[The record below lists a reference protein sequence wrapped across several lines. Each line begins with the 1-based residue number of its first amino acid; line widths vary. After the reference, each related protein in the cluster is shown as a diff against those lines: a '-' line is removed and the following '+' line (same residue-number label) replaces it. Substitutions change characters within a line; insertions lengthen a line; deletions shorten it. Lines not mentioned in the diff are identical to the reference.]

1 MKQSDQAFKPQS
13 MCKSKSSAQG
23 WTCHMTQT
31 IWIRISFI
39 IINLISSRGS
49 STSCQVWCSASTSS
63 HGSSWHHY
71 QQAYTSSHEVKAN
84 ELRLITQALICSER
98 GERVTEPVVNK
109 SSQLLLLIIT
119 VITLIIFNSAPWY
132 ERVSVY
138 SHLWMPR
145 SPLFNADIQTDT
157 LSSNYEL
164 CSGVSVAVGKEKVNS
179 AEKEST
185 ICFVLIVL
193 DTCIWPSSS
202 SSSPLP
208 PPLPLPPHP
217 LFLWHCA
224 PPSEPLLLKT
234 DGAPKKQCRVIDT
247 CRNWVTFGPVFVCKL
262 HYRWFIEKW

>member
-1 MKQSDQAFKPQS
+1 M
-13 MCKSKSSAQG
+13 
-23 WTCHMTQT
+23 
-31 IWIRISFI
+31 
-39 IINLISSRGS
+39 
-49 STSCQVWCSASTSS
+49 WCSASTSS
-63 HGSSWHHY
+63 HRSPWHHY
-71 QQAYTSSHEVKAN
+71 QQASSSSHEAKAN
-84 ELRLITQALICSER
+84 ELQLITQALICSEW
-98 GERVTEPVVNK
+98 GEHVTEPVVNK

-179 AEKEST
+179 TEKEST

-202 SSSPLP
+202 SPSSLFHGIVHLP
-208 PPLPLPPHP
+208 PNQCSLRQMVHP
-217 LFLWHCA
+217 KNSARWLIPAEIGLHLA
-224 PPSEPLLLKT
+224 LSPSVNST
-234 DGAPKKQCRVIDT
+234 AGDS
-247 CRNWVTFGPVFVCKL
+247 
-262 HYRWFIEKW
+262 